1 MLHSM
6 INNPRPTRAE
16 VSDIANA
23 VTQHTDALMLSGETA
38 YGNYPVEAIATM
50 SRVAME
56 MERSLGSHRPTPK
69 VEADQTSFLARQA
82 VVSTN
87 LLGTRAILTD
97 SYTGRTARYIS
108 SYRASYPTLAI
119 CYYPYVVRLLAL
131 SYGVSALYQ
140 PRMETT
146 RVYLQNALTHSY
158 RRWPSYIGRPN
169 RISWRFVRRGPWYLV
184 PGNQQRRGHHG
195 KFSVVYPSQS

>member
-1 MLHSM
+1 
-6 INNPRPTRAE
+6 
-16 VSDIANA
+16 
-23 VTQHTDALMLSGETA
+23 MLSGETA

-119 CYYPYVVRLLAL
+119 CVIIPTWCVCSL
-131 SYGVSALYQ
+131 SVMECRFLSASHGDN
-140 PRMETT
+140 E
-146 RVYLQNALTHSY
+146 VYLQNALTHL
-158 RRWPSYIGRPN
+158 IEGGRLTLAD
-169 RISWRFVRRGPWYLV
+169 RMHILEVRSRGPWYLV

-195 KFSVVYPSQS
+195 KIFSRIPFPILEDASHRPRY